1 MKTNQLQIADRI
13 RDKYGSLP
21 SSERVLADLIVEFP
35 GDIAIFSAT
44 DLAVR
49 AKASNAAVSRLIKRL
64 GYKDYRDAQRQVR
77 KAQAAGEPIYLNS
90 SMVLPTTH
98 DDSLRAHID
107 QDLQNLTN
115 TFESISAD
123 GLNEAVKTVVK
134 ARKIWVIGFRNSYFF
149 ASYIRRQLIQARSDV
164 IILPL
169 AGQVIME
176 DLAEANP
183 SDVLI
188 AVGMRRRVPVL
199 RKVMEALH
207 ARKVPIVYFADRR
220 AIATTKL
227 ATWNFPCHTRGISLF
242 DSYVGLISLL
252 NFFCTEVAAQSGNK
266 GRKKLKNIETL
277 MLETKEI
284 DTHN

>member
-1 MKTNQLQIADRI
+1 MKTKQLQIADRI

-44 DLAVR
+44 DLAAR

-169 AGQVIME
+169 NNIS
-176 DLAEANP
+176 AENQG
-183 SDVLI
+183 VRI
-188 AVGMRRRVPVL
+188 R
-199 RKVMEALH
+199 
-207 ARKVPIVYFADRR
+207 
-220 AIATTKL
+220 
-227 ATWNFPCHTRGISLF
+227 
-242 DSYVGLISLL
+242 
-252 NFFCTEVAAQSGNK
+252 
-266 GRKKLKNIETL
+266 
-277 MLETKEI
+277 
-284 DTHN
+284 